1 MKRLAFSVLTT
12 ALLTATLSITAQ
24 ADTVKISDPW
34 ARATA
39 PGAPAGGAFMGLT
52 ADANMTLIAAESQA
66 SKAVELHT
74 MKMENGV
81 MIMRAVPQIDLPKG
95 QTVSLKPGGL
105 HVMLIGL
112 HAPLKAGEKVDMTLR
127 VKDSQGKEQR
137 IPVTAEIRTMKPMA
151 MPAAP
156 MHQHH

>member
-12 ALLTATLSITAQ
+12 ALLTTTLSLTAQ

-39 PGAPAGGAFMGLT
+39 PGAPAGGAFMSLT
-52 ADANMTLIAAESQA
+52 ADADMTLIAAESRA
-66 SKAVELHT
+66 SKVVELHT

-156 MHQHH
+156 MHH

>member
-1 MKRLAFSVLTT
+1 MKHLVFT
-12 ALLTATLSITAQ
+12 LLTASLSLTAL

-39 PGAPAGGAFMGLT
+39 PGAPAGGAFMSLT
-52 ADANMTLIAAESQA
+52 ADADMTLIAAESRA
-66 SKAVELHT
+66 SKVVELHT

-156 MHQHH
+156 MHH

>member
-1 MKRLAFSVLTT
+1 MKRLAFAILTASLSLT
-12 ALLTATLSITAQ
+12 AL
-24 ADTVKISDPW
+24 ADTVNINDPW

-52 ADANMTLIAAESQA
+52 ADANMTLVGAESNA
-66 SKAVELHT
+66 SKIVELHT

-105 HVMLIGL
+105 HIMLIGL
-112 HAPLKAGEKVDMTLR
+112 HAPLTAGEKVDMTLR

-137 IPVTAEIRTMKPMA
+137 IPVTAEIRAMKPTA
-151 MPAAP
+151 KPAAP
-156 MHQHH
+156 MQHSH

>member
-1 MKRLAFSVLTT
+1 MKHLAL
-12 ALLTATLSITAQ
+12 AILTASLSLAAL
-24 ADTVKISDPW
+24 ADSVKVDDPW

-39 PGAPAGGAFMGLT
+39 PGAPAGGAFMNLT
-52 ADANMTLIAAESQA
+52 ADANMTLIAAESTA
-66 SKAVELHT
+66 SKVVELHT

-81 MIMRAVPQIDLPKG
+81 MIMRAVTQIDLPKG

-151 MPAAP
+151 KPAAP
-156 MHQHH
+156 MHPH

>member
-12 ALLTATLSITAQ
+12 ALLTTSLSPAAL
-24 ADTVKISDPW
+24 ADTVKVGDPW

-39 PGAPAGGAFMGLT
+39 PGAPAGGAFMSLT
-52 ADANMTLIAAESQA
+52 ADADMSLVAAESPA
-66 SKAVELHT
+66 SKVVELHT

-81 MIMRAVPQIDLPKG
+81 MIMREVPKIDLPKG

-105 HVMLIGL
+105 HIMLIGL
-112 HAPLKAGEKVDMTLR
+112 HAPLKAGEKVSMTLR

-151 MPAAP
+151 HM
-156 MHQHH
+156 QH

>member
-12 ALLTATLSITAQ
+12 ALLTTTLSLTAQ

-52 ADANMTLIAAESQA
+52 ADADMTLIAAESRA
-66 SKAVELHT
+66 SKVVELHT

-156 MHQHH
+156 MHH

>member
-1 MKRLAFSVLTT
+1 MQRRAFP
-12 ALLTATLSITAQ
+12 LLTAALLAASFSLTAL

-39 PGAPAGGAFMGLT
+39 PGAPAAGAFMSLT
-52 ADANMTLIAAESQA
+52 ADANMTLIAAESKA
-66 SKAVELHT
+66 SKVVELHT

-137 IPVTAEIRTMKPMA
+137 LPVSAEIRAMKPDA
-151 MPAAP
+151 MPAAH
-156 MHQHH
+156 MH